1 MGETI
6 GEEGGGG
13 GRHGSQGQ
21 QGRQGGDKDE
31 FLLLS
36 FLYINIFCTFF
47 SLHKEFISF
56 INIFLNIFSLHRECG
71 GKTSREQRHKP
82 ASGDPS
88 KVDRIELISISI
100 KVDRI
105 QNMKNNRVE

>member
-31 FLLLS
+31 FLLLFFLS
-36 FLYINIFCTFF
+36 FNIFCTSFF
-47 SLHKEFISF
+47 
-56 INIFLNIFSLHRECG
+56 
-71 GKTSREQRHKP
+71 TSQGVYKFY
-82 ASGDPS
+82 
-88 KVDRIELISISI
+88 
-100 KVDRI
+100 
-105 QNMKNNRVE
+105 QKNSEHFCHYTGNF